1 MSKSRTLYYIFV
13 FFLLIF
19 FWKTAEYW
27 YSFTSSDEVASGSI
41 MLYAALVM
49 VESVSLYLIEFSPKY
64 RCQQSRIPQLCLIWE
79 MVMLV
84 VLLFTR
90 TPYSQWFKCMAWPLF
105 FQASYLLI
113 RSNVGLVKSLRK
125 VFYVLTLMGTIYFV
139 LSLLYQDLES
149 QTNMVYFC
157 LLTFPVLLL
166 TPKKRQRYLLLIF
179 STFAAFISMK
189 RSMILAFVL
198 FWGLVEVKYMLGKGR
213 KGLAVVVT
221 AVMVI
226 AMYGSFSVA
235 DDLTGGHLSE
245 RLSGEDAR
253 DGDITNG
260 REGIYLVTIEMI
272 KQSSLVH
279 IILGNG
285 HNGVRRDSP
294 LEISAHNEFLEI
306 IYDYG
311 IIILMV
317 YLGLWVYVLREW
329 YFHYRNNTIFFLP
342 YTMSVSIFAVMA
354 MVSQLVLYCSYFLYL
369 VIFWGIVAAL
379 KDSHASQLIVPKEGV
394 ITKKKSN
401 QK

>member
-1 MSKSRTLYYIFV
+1 
-13 FFLLIF
+13 
-19 FWKTAEYW
+19 
-27 YSFTSSDEVASGSI
+27 
-41 MLYAALVM
+41 
-49 VESVSLYLIEFSPKY
+49 
-64 RCQQSRIPQLCLIWE
+64 
-79 MVMLV
+79 
-84 VLLFTR
+84 
-90 TPYSQWFKCMAWPLF
+90 
-105 FQASYLLI
+105 
-113 RSNVGLVKSLRK
+113 
-125 VFYVLTLMGTIYFV
+125 
-139 LSLLYQDLES
+139 
-149 QTNMVYFC
+149 
-157 LLTFPVLLL
+157 
-166 TPKKRQRYLLLIF
+166 
-179 STFAAFISMK
+179 
-189 RSMILAFVL
+189 
-198 FWGLVEVKYMLGKGR
+198 MLGKGR

-235 DDLTGGHLSE
+235 DDLTGGHLNE
-245 RLSGEDAR
+245 RLSVEDAR

-260 REGIYLVTIEMI
+260 REDIYLVTIEMI

-311 IIILMV
+311 VITLLI

-369 VIFWGIVAAL
+369 VMFWGIVAAL
-379 KDSHASQLIVPKEGV
+379 KDSHASQLIMPKEGV
-394 ITKKKSN
+394 ITKKKN
-401 QK
+401 N

>member
-1 MSKSRTLYYIFV
+1 MRKSRTLYYIFV

-19 FWKTAEYW
+19 FWRTAEFW
-27 YSFTSSDEVASGSI
+27 YSSSSSDEVASGSI

-49 VESVSLYLIEFSPKY
+49 VEVVSLYLITFSPKY
-64 RCQQSRIPQLCLIWE
+64 RCQQSRIPQLCLLWE

-84 VLLFTR
+84 VLIFNHT
-90 TPYSQWFKCMAWPLF
+90 TFSQWFKCLAWPLF

-125 VFYVLTLMGTIYFV
+125 VFYVLTLMGSVYFFFSLIYKDF
-139 LSLLYQDLES
+139 ES
-149 QTNMVYFC
+149 QTNMVYFS

-166 TPKKRQRYLLLIF
+166 TPKRRQRYLLLILA
-179 STFAAFISMK
+179 TFAAFISMK

-226 AMYGSFSVA
+226 AMYGSFSIA

-245 RLSGEDAR
+245 RMSGEDVR
-253 DGDITNG
+253 SGDITNG

-272 KQSSLVH
+272 KHTSPAH
-279 IILGNG
+279 ILLGNG

-311 IIILMV
+311 IIILLV

-379 KDSHASQLIVPKEGV
+379 KDCHTSQLIVPKEGV

>member
-1 MSKSRTLYYIFV
+1 
-13 FFLLIF
+13 
-19 FWKTAEYW
+19 
-27 YSFTSSDEVASGSI
+27 
-41 MLYAALVM
+41 
-49 VESVSLYLIEFSPKY
+49 
-64 RCQQSRIPQLCLIWE
+64 
-79 MVMLV
+79 MLV
-84 VLLFTR
+84 VLIFNHT
-90 TPYSQWFKCMAWPLF
+90 TFSQWFKCLAWPLF

-113 RSNVGLVKSLRK
+113 RSNEGLIKSLRK
-125 VFYVLTLMGTIYFV
+125 VFFVLTLMGSVYFFFSLIYKDF
-139 LSLLYQDLES
+139 ES
-149 QTNMVYFC
+149 QTNMVYFA

-166 TPKKRQRYLLLIF
+166 TPKKRQRYLLLILATLF
-179 STFAAFISMK
+179 AFISMK

-198 FWGLVEVKYMLGKGR
+198 FWGFVELKYMLGKGR

-245 RLSGEDAR
+245 RLNGEDAR

-260 REGIYLVTIEMI
+260 REDIYLVTIEMI
-272 KQSSLVH
+272 KQSSLAH

-311 IIILMV
+311 VIILLV
-317 YLGLWVYVLREW
+317 YLRLWVYVLRQW
-329 YFHYRNNTIFFLP
+329 YFHYRNNTVFFLP
-342 YTMSVSIFAVMA
+342 YTMSVCIFAVMA

-369 VIFWGIVAAL
+369 VMFWGIVAAL
-379 KDSHASQLIVPKEGV
+379 KDGQARVTRMPKG
-394 ITKKKSN
+394 
-401 QK
+401 

>member
-27 YSFTSSDEVASGSI
+27 YNFSSSDEVASGSI
-41 MLYAALVM
+41 ILYAALVM
-49 VESVSLYLIEFSPKY
+49 VEGVSLYLIAFSPKY
-64 RCQQSRIPQLCLIWE
+64 RCQQSRIPQLCLLWE

-84 VLLFTR
+84 VLLFTH
-90 TPYSQWFKCMAWPLF
+90 TPFSQWFKCMAWPLF

-166 TPKKRQRYLLLIF
+166 TPKKRQRYLLLILA
-179 STFAAFISMK
+179 TFAAFISMK

-245 RLSGEDAR
+245 RLSGEDVR

-260 REGIYLVTIEMI
+260 REAIYLVTIEMI
-272 KQSSLVH
+272 KHSSPAH
-279 IILGNG
+279 ILLGNG

-311 IIILMV
+311 IIILLV

-329 YFHYRNNTIFFLP
+329 YFHYRNNTVFFLP
-342 YTMSVSIFAVMA
+342 YTMSVSIFIVMA
-354 MVSQLVLYCSYFLYL
+354 IVSQLVLYCSYFLYL
-369 VIFWGIVAAL
+369 VMFWGIVAAL
-379 KDSHASQLIVPKEGV
+379 KDRQGNKPKV
-394 ITKKKSN
+394 SN
-401 QK
+401 GNELT

>member
-1 MSKSRTLYYIFV
+1 
-13 FFLLIF
+13 
-19 FWKTAEYW
+19 
-27 YSFTSSDEVASGSI
+27 

-49 VESVSLYLIEFSPKY
+49 VEVVSLYLITFSPKY
-64 RCQQSRIPQLCLIWE
+64 RCQQSRIPQLCLLWE

-84 VLLFTR
+84 VLIFNHT
-90 TPYSQWFKCMAWPLF
+90 TFSQWFKCLAWPLF

-113 RSNVGLVKSLRK
+113 RSNEGLIKSLRK
-125 VFYVLTLMGTIYFV
+125 VFYVLTLMGSVYFIFSLIYKDF
-139 LSLLYQDLES
+139 ES
-149 QTNMVYFC
+149 QTNMVYFS

-166 TPKKRQRYLLLIF
+166 TPKKRQRYLLLILATLF
-179 STFAAFISMK
+179 AFISMK

-198 FWGLVEVKYMLGKGR
+198 FWGFVELKYMLGKGR

-235 DDLTGGHLSE
+235 DDLTGGHLNE
-245 RLSGEDAR
+245 RLSVEDAR

-260 REGIYLVTIEMI
+260 REDIYLVTIEMI

-311 IIILMV
+311 VITLLI

-369 VIFWGIVAAL
+369 VMFWGIVAAL
-379 KDSHASQLIVPKEGV
+379 KDSHASQLIMPKEGV
-394 ITKKKSN
+394 ITKKKN
-401 QK
+401 N